1 LVFSARI
8 WDEVIFRDELIDFH
22 DRRDGFDL
30 VLTLTREPARR
41 PADYS
46 RRIDVAMIE
55 QSMVRLP
62 APPRFAFVCGS
73 NAFVSA
79 AAQALID
86 AGVPAGL
93 VLTERYG
100 V

>member
-1 LVFSARI
+1 AV
-8 WDEVIFRDELIDFH
+8 
-22 DRRDGFDL
+22 
-30 VLTLTREPARR
+30 
-41 PADYS
+41 
-46 RRIDVAMIE
+46 
-55 QSMVRLP
+55 
-62 APPRFAFVCGS
+62 VCGS

-93 VLTERYG
+93 IRTERYG

>member
-1 LVFSARI
+1 GWDELVFRH
-8 WDEVIFRDELIDFH
+8 ELFGLD

-30 VLTLTREPARR
+30 VLTLTREAARR

-46 RRIDVAMIE
+46 RRVDAAMIE

-93 VLTERYG
+93 IRTERYG